1 MGTTTSSQTVLP
13 ASDERTAA
21 WRRRGMIFL
30 ALAVACASFTTM
42 VQIGLNDNFLV
53 QDLGVTPAQKGVLE
67 AFRESCGIWALG
79 LLALIAGLAEPLIG
93 ALMLVLFGVGLAC
106 YSVLPAPGTG
116 ADTFFWLVV
125 VSVIWSQGLHI
136 WMPLPNSMML
146 SLAEPGQTGRRLGQL
161 QAAGALG
168 SAVGLVGA
176 LILTLI
182 AEVARSHGAKFPV
195 PMRPMY
201 VAAGSVCVLGALA
214 CLAVPRDIKT
224 PGPRLVL
231 RKAYWRYYMLSFL
244 EGWRKQIAIAFAGYL
259 LVQVYHTPLRVML
272 ALWIAVQVA
281 GWWASPRIGRVID
294 RIGERPVLM
303 FYYATLVVFFCGYA
317 FVHNKYLLWGVFL
330 LDNTFFALAM
340 ALTTYVRHI
349 APPAEHTPTLS
360 MGVAMNHVA
369 AVTMPLVGGYVW
381 KYFDYKWTFAIGAA
395 AAAVSILAAS
405 RLPIRRK
412 MLAPAAAALTDET
425 AR

>member
-1 MGTTTSSQTVLP
+1 MSGTIAAQAEMAESPTL
-13 ASDERTAA
+13 SDAT
-21 WRRRGMIFL
+21 RRRAMAFL
-30 ALAVACASFTTM
+30 GLAVACASFTIM

-53 QDLGVTPAQKGVLE
+53 QELHVAPAQKGILE

-79 LLALIAGLAEPLIG
+79 LLALLAGLAEPLI
-93 ALMLVLFGVGLAC
+93 AAMMLTLFGVGLAC
-106 YSVLPAPGTG
+106 YSILPAPDTG

-125 VSVIWSQGLHI
+125 VSLIWSQGLHI

-161 QAAGALG
+161 QAAGAIG
-168 SAVGLVGA
+168 SAVGLIGA
-176 LILTLI
+176 FLLTL
-182 AEVARSHGAKFPV
+182 VRV

-201 VAAGSVCVLGALA
+201 VAAGAVCVLGAVA
-214 CLAVPRDIKT
+214 CLALPRDIKT
-224 PGPRLVL
+224 PGPRFVL
-231 RKAYWRYYMLSFL
+231 RRAYWRYYMLTFL

-259 LVQVYHTPLRVML
+259 LVRVYQTPLSVML
-272 ALWIAVQVA
+272 ALWISVQLA
-281 GWWASPRIGRVID
+281 GWWASPRIGRLID

-330 LDNTFFALAM
+330 LDNAFFALAM

-360 MGVAMNHVA
+360 MGVAMNHVS
-369 AVTMPLVGGYVW
+369 AVAMPLVGGYVW
-381 KYFDYKWTFAIGAA
+381 KYFDYKWTFAMGAA
-395 AAAVSILAAS
+395 VAAVSILAAMS
-405 RLPIRRK
+405 LPMRRK
-412 MLAPAAAALTDET
+412 VSS
-425 AR
+425 

>member
-1 MGTTTSSQTVLP
+1 LHDKGVGGSLPRLMNTVTNTSATPQHAN
-13 ASDERTAA
+13 ASADAR
-21 WRRRGMIFL
+21 RRRGRFFL
-30 ALAVACASFTTM
+30 GLAVACAGLTIM
-42 VQIGLNDNFLV
+42 IQIGLNDNFLV
-53 QDLGVTPAQKGVLE
+53 QELGVTPAQKGILE

-93 ALMLVLFGVGLAC
+93 ALMLMLFGVGLAC
-106 YSVLPAPGTG
+106 YAVLPVPGAG
-116 ADTFFWLVV
+116 ADTFFWLVI
-125 VSVIWSQGLHI
+125 VSLIWSQGLHI

-146 SLAEPGQTGRRLGQL
+146 SLAEPGQTGQRLGQL
-161 QAAGALG
+161 QAAGAVG
-168 SAVGLVGA
+168 SAIGLIGA
-176 LILTLI
+176 FALTFI
-182 AEVARSHGAKFPV
+182 KV

-201 VAAGSVCVLGALA
+201 VAAGAVCLLGALA
-214 CLAVPRDIKT
+214 CLGVPRDIKT
-224 PGPRLVL
+224 PGPRFVF

-259 LVQVYHTPLRVML
+259 LVFEYHTPLRVML
-272 ALWIAVQVA
+272 LLWIGVQLA

-317 FVHNKYLLWGVFL
+317 FVHNQYVLWGIFL

-349 APPAEHTPTLS
+349 APPSEHTPTLS

-369 AVTMPLVGGYVW
+369 AVAMPLVGGYVW
-381 KYFDYKWTFAIGAA
+381 KYGNYKWTFAIGAA
-395 AAAVSILAAS
+395 AAAASVVAAS
-405 RLPIRRK
+405 SLPVRGTRLTVEP
-412 MLAPAAAALTDET
+412 APPDPE
-425 AR
+425 

>member
-1 MGTTTSSQTVLP
+1 LGRLGQNGRSKVLIRI
-13 ASDERTAA
+13 DIV
-21 WRRRGMIFL
+21 GL
-30 ALAVACASFTTM
+30 ADIHGDLETIEKVGPEIRQAHAILLV
-42 VQIGLNDNFLV
+42 GDNFLV
-53 QDLGVTPAQKGVLE
+53 EELGVTPAQKGILE

-93 ALMLVLFGVGLAC
+93 ALMLVLLGVGLAC
-106 YSVLPAPGTG
+106 YAIVPAPGSG

-161 QAAGALG
+161 QAAGAIG
-168 SAVGLVGA
+168 SAIGLVGA
-176 LILTLI
+176 LGLTFL
-182 AEVARSHGAKFPV
+182 KV

-201 VAAGSVCVLGALA
+201 VAAGAVCVLGAVA
-214 CLAVPRDIKT
+214 CLGVPRDIKT
-224 PGPRLVL
+224 PGPRFVM

-259 LVQVYHTPLRVML
+259 LVFEYGTSLRTML
-272 ALWIAVQVA
+272 LLWIGVQLA

-349 APPAEHTPTLS
+349 APASEHTPTLS

-369 AVTMPLVGGYVW
+369 AVAMPLVGGYVW
-381 KYFDYKWTFAIGAA
+381 KHFNYKWTFAIGAI
-395 AAAVSILAAS
+395 AAAVSIVAAS
-405 RLPIRRK
+405 SLPIRKR
-412 MLAPAAAALTDET
+412 LLVPEAAGSDEP
-425 AR
+425 RS

>member
-1 MGTTTSSQTVLP
+1 MSTLSPSHTKLVSP
-13 ASDERTAA
+13 DEHLLARL
-21 WRRRGMIFL
+21 RRGRFFL
-30 ALAVACASFTTM
+30 ALAVACAGFTVM
-42 VQIGLNDNFLV
+42 IQIGLNDNFLV
-53 QDLGVTPAQKGVLE
+53 QELGVTPAQKGVLE

-106 YSVLPAPGTG
+106 YSILPAPGMG
-116 ADTFFWLVV
+116 ADTFFWLVI

-161 QAAGALG
+161 QAAGSAGAALG
-168 SAVGLVGA
+168 LIGA
-176 LILTLI
+176 LALTFI
-182 AEVARSHGAKFPV
+182 KV

-201 VAAGSVCVLGALA
+201 VAAGAVCVLGALA
-214 CLAVPRDIKT
+214 CLGVPRDIKT
-224 PGPRLVL
+224 PGPRFVF

-259 LVQVYHTPLRVML
+259 LVFEYHTPLRVML
-272 ALWIAVQVA
+272 LLWIGVQLA

-317 FVHNKYLLWGVFL
+317 FVQNQYLLWGIFL

-349 APPAEHTPTLS
+349 APPDEHTPTLS

-369 AVTMPLVGGYVW
+369 AVAMPLVGGYVW
-381 KYFDYKWTFAIGAA
+381 KYWDYKWTFAIGAA

-405 RLPIRRK
+405 SLPIRGK
-412 MLAPAAAALTDET
+412 LLTPERTRADAE
-425 AR
+425 

>member
-1 MGTTTSSQTVLP
+1 MNSTSSVVEVSGEVAGRLD
-13 ASDERTAA
+13 AR
-21 WRRRGMIFL
+21 RRRGMLFL
-30 ALAVACASFTTM
+30 GLAVAAASFTIM
-42 VQIGLNDNFLV
+42 LQIGLNDNFLV
-53 QDLGVTPAQKGVLE
+53 QELGVTPAQKGVLE

-93 ALMLVLFGVGLAC
+93 ALMLVLFGAGLAC
-106 YSVLPAPGTG
+106 YAGIPRPETG
-116 ADTFFWLVV
+116 ADTFFWLVL

-146 SLAEPGQTGRRLGQL
+146 SLAEPGHTGRRLGQL
-161 QAAGALG
+161 QAAGAIG
-168 SAVGLVGA
+168 SAIGLSGA
-176 LILTLI
+176 FALTFL
-182 AEVARSHGAKFPV
+182 KV

-201 VAAGSVCVLGALA
+201 VAAGAVCVLGAIA

-224 PGPRLVL
+224 PGPRFVL

-259 LVQVYHTPLRVML
+259 LVSKYHTPLRVML
-272 ALWIAVQVA
+272 ALWVGVQVA
-281 GWWASPRIGRVID
+281 SWWASPRVGRIID

-317 FVHNKYLLWGVFL
+317 FIPNKYVLWGVFV
-330 LDNTFFALAM
+330 LDNIFFVMAM

-349 APPAEHTPTLS
+349 APPSEHTPTLS

-369 AVTMPLVGGYVW
+369 AVAMPLVGGYVW
-381 KYFDYKWTFAIGAA
+381 KCFDYRWTFAIGAA
-395 AAAVSILAAS
+395 AAAVSIFAAS
-405 RLPIRRK
+405 RLPQRGEL
-412 MLAPAAAALTDET
+412 LAVVPASPAAE
-425 AR
+425 

>member
-1 MGTTTSSQTVLP
+1 ML
-13 ASDERTAA
+13 
-21 WRRRGMIFL
+21 
-30 ALAVACASFTTM
+30 
-42 VQIGLNDNFLV
+42 QIGLNDNFLV
-53 QDLGVTPAQKGVLE
+53 EELGVTPAQKGILE

-93 ALMLVLFGVGLAC
+93 MLMLVLFGVGLAC
-106 YSVLPAPGTG
+106 YAILPAPGG
-116 ADTFFWLVV
+116 QADTFFWLVV
-125 VSVIWSQGLHI
+125 VSLIWSQGLHI

-161 QAAGALG
+161 QAAGAIG
-168 SAVGLVGA
+168 SAIGLVGA
-176 LILTLI
+176 FLLTFLD
-182 AEVARSHGAKFPV
+182 V

-201 VAAGSVCVLGALA
+201 VAAGAVCLLGALA
-214 CLAVPRDIKT
+214 CLGVPRDIKT
-224 PGPRLVL
+224 PGPRFVL

-259 LVQVYHTPLRVML
+259 LVFEYGTSLRVML
-272 ALWIAVQVA
+272 ALWLVVQVT

-317 FVHNKYLLWGVFL
+317 FVRNKYLLWGVFL
-330 LDNTFFALAM
+330 LDNMFFAMAM

-349 APPAEHTPTLS
+349 APPSEHTPTLS

-369 AVTMPLVGGYVW
+369 AVAMPLVGGYVW
-381 KYFDYKWTFAIGAA
+381 KYFDYRWTFAIGAA
-395 AAAVSILAAS
+395 AALVSILAAS
-405 RLPIRRK
+405 SLPIRKRL
-412 MLAPAAAALTDET
+412 LAPQAVPVATDKSAE
-425 AR
+425 

>member
-1 MGTTTSSQTVLP
+1 MYVMASTLP
-13 ASDERTAA
+13 AVGLDPELAA
-21 WRRRGMIFL
+21 RADTRRRRGRFFL
-30 ALAVACASFTTM
+30 GLAVGAVGFTIM
-42 VQIGLNDNFLV
+42 LQIGLNDNFLV
-53 QDLGVTPAQKGVLE
+53 EELGVTPAQKGILE

-79 LLALIAGLAEPLIG
+79 FLALIAGLAEPLIG

-106 YSVLPAPGTG
+106 YAIVPAPGSG
-116 ADTFFWLVV
+116 VDTFFWLVV

-161 QAAGALG
+161 QAAGAIG
-168 SAVGLVGA
+168 SAIGLVGA
-176 LILTLI
+176 LGLTFL
-182 AEVARSHGAKFPV
+182 KV

-201 VAAGSVCVLGALA
+201 VAAGAVCVLGAVA
-214 CLAVPRDIKT
+214 CLGVPRDIKT
-224 PGPRLVL
+224 PGPRFVL

-259 LVQVYHTPLRVML
+259 LVFEYGTSLRTML
-272 ALWIAVQVA
+272 LLWIGVQLG
-281 GWWASPRIGRVID
+281 GWWASPRIGRIID

-349 APPAEHTPTLS
+349 APASEHTPTLS

-369 AVTMPLVGGYVW
+369 AVAMPLVGGYVW
-381 KYFDYKWTFAIGAA
+381 KYFNYKWTFAIGAI

-405 RLPIRRK
+405 SLPIRK
-412 MLAPAAAALTDET
+412 KLLVPEAAGSDEP
-425 AR
+425 RG

>member
-1 MGTTTSSQTVLP
+1 MASTLP
-13 ASDERTAA
+13 AVGLDPELAA
-21 WRRRGMIFL
+21 RADTRRRRGRFFL
-30 ALAVACASFTTM
+30 GLAVGAVGFTIM
-42 VQIGLNDNFLV
+42 LQIGLNDNFLV
-53 QDLGVTPAQKGVLE
+53 EELRVTPAQKGILE

-106 YSVLPAPGTG
+106 YVIVPAPDSG

-125 VSVIWSQGLHI
+125 VSVIWSQGLHV

-161 QAAGALG
+161 QAAGAIG
-168 SAVGLVGA
+168 SAIGLIGA
-176 LILTLI
+176 LGLTFL
-182 AEVARSHGAKFPV
+182 KV

-201 VAAGSVCVLGALA
+201 VAAGAVCVLGAVA
-214 CLAVPRDIKT
+214 CLGVPRDIKT
-224 PGPRLVL
+224 PGPRFVL

-259 LVQVYHTPLRVML
+259 LVFEYGTSLRTML
-272 ALWIAVQVA
+272 LLWIGVQLA

-349 APPAEHTPTLS
+349 APASEHTPTLS

-369 AVTMPLVGGYVW
+369 AVAMPLVGGYVW
-381 KYFDYKWTFAIGAA
+381 KYVNYKWTFAIGAI

-405 RLPIRRK
+405 SLPIRK
-412 MLAPAAAALTDET
+412 KLLAGEAVGGGEP
-425 AR
+425 RS